1 MDTTQATYEGVRKN
15 IVEYLS
21 SNPTFKDYN
30 FTAPA
35 ISTLIDALAYTSH
48 YLIRYANFSLNE
60 CFLDTAQLR
69 SNVVSH
75 AKELGYIPY
84 QYKAARVKLRLRI
97 KDTVA
102 SGIKDSIKIPVDT
115 TF

>member
-1 MDTTQATYEGVRKN
+1 MDTTQATFDGVRKN

-21 SNPTFKDYN
+21 ANPTFKDYN

-75 AKELGYIPY
+75 AKELGYIP
-84 QYKAARVKLRLRI
+84 
-97 KDTVA
+97 
-102 SGIKDSIKIPVDT
+102 SI
-115 TF
+115 